1 MVKQLFTLSVYVS
14 LFMRHPVSL
23 WCIHFAAL
31 SAVNCNWYLFC
42 SKTWWDRSDGSARV
56 FYSARRQLPIYS
68 SFQSDFAS
76 ADAW

>member
-1 MVKQLFTLSVYVS
+1 MVKQLFTLSVYVP
-14 LFMRHPVSL
+14 LFSPYKPVVRTF
-23 WCIHFAAL
+23 C
-31 SAVNCNWYLFC
+31 SAVNYNWYLFC

-68 SFQSDFAS
+68 SSFRSDFAS